1 MAAFA
6 AHPQVDELIL
16 VAGGGNLPACQAIAA
31 ACPKPCTVVGGGATR
46 ADSVCNGL
54 RAAKGQLVAIHDAAR
69 PFVSEQVI
77 TDALAEA
84 EAMGAAAPA
93 VAVKDTIKIANDG
106 AVVQTPDRAA
116 LFAVQTPQC
125 FCRNLYWKAL
135 EAVQGEK
142 VRLVTDDCSLF
153 ELAGLPVHLTQGD
166 YVNLKIT
173 TKEDLPAAAQNK
185 GENTMRIGHGYD
197 VHRLVEGR
205 KLIMG
210 GVTIPYE
217 KGLLGHSDAD
227 VLLHAVSDALL
238 GAAALGDIGK
248 HFPDTDPRYEGADSL
263 MLLREVGRLLDE
275 TGYTVGNIDATVLC
289 QAPKLAPHIP
299 AMRQNIANALGLALD
314 DVSVKATTEEHL
326 GFTGEGLGIAAHAVA
341 LIEKSNQSFIKA
353 ITLFAGGGLYHLH
366 FAAAWPM
373 RSYRVLLYNGHSFL
387 PCRICMA
394 GKLLKRYNRKQ
405 RQFSKCMAGGN
416 CNYTKGERRQW
427 RKRKSRRQRYFAP
440 EENDGFCANTSRL
453 FKAKICCIVEK
464 MTDFQNTSRI

>member
-1 MAAFA
+1 MEKTVSAVLVAAGSSTRMGFDKLSFDLGGETVLHRSIRAFA
-6 AHPQVDELIL
+6 QCPQVTELVL
-16 VAGGGNLPACQAIAA
+16 VAGKNRDFVAQQAAD
-31 ACPKPCTVVGGGATR
+31 CPKPVQIVEGGATR
-46 ADSVCNGL
+46 AESAKNGVL
-54 RAAKGQLVAIHDAAR
+54 AAHGELVAVHDAAR

-93 VAVKDTIKIANDG
+93 VAVKDTIKIAKDG
-106 AVVQTPDRAA
+106 AVVQTPDRAT

-125 FCRNLYWKAL
+125 FRRNLYWQAL

-142 VRLVTDDCSLF
+142 AHLVTDDCSLF

-166 YVNLKIT
+166 YANLKIT

-341 LIEKSNQSFIKA
+341 LIEA
-353 ITLFAGGGLYHLH
+353 
-366 FAAAWPM
+366 
-373 RSYRVLLYNGHSFL
+373 V
-387 PCRICMA
+387 
-394 GKLLKRYNRKQ
+394 
-405 RQFSKCMAGGN
+405 
-416 CNYTKGERRQW
+416 
-427 RKRKSRRQRYFAP
+427 
-440 EENDGFCANTSRL
+440 
-453 FKAKICCIVEK
+453 
-464 MTDFQNTSRI
+464 